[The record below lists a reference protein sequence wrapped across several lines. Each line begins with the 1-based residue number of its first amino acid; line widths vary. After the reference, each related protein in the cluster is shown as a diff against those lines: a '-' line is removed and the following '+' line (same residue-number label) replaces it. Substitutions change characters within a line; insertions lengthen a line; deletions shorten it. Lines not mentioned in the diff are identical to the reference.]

1 MSKRSLCRAMTG
13 VNTGRQE
20 TPEYFPMTPLPA
32 PRLCEIPGARIKQNE
47 LCAFFGSLL
56 DSSGGIAVVPALLV
70 AHVLGLVF
78 WVSGLLVTSM
88 ALTRH
93 TQETSAEARQA
104 LARLERIFLRGLA
117 DPGALLTILA
127 GASLVSTN
135 AHFYLHAPWLHIKLT
150 FVLLLIGLHG
160 MVAVRTK
167 AFARG
172 QIEMQR
178 SEARMLVLATLFL
191 FLSILIATLVG
202 QVYLT

>member
-1 MSKRSLCRAMTG
+1 LRR
-13 VNTGRQE
+13 V
-20 TPEYFPMTPLPA
+20 
-32 PRLCEIPGARIKQNE
+32 
-47 LCAFFGSLL
+47 
-56 DSSGGIAVVPALLV
+56 IAVIPALLV
-70 AHVLGLVF
+70 AHVFGLVF

-93 TQETSAEARQA
+93 TQEASAEARQA

-127 GASLVSTN
+127 GASLIMTN
-135 AHFYLHAPWLHIKLT
+135 SHYYLHAPWLHIKLT
-150 FVLLLIGLHG
+150 FVLLLIALHG

-167 AFARG
+167 KFAGGR
-172 QIEMQR
+172 IEMQR

>member
-1 MSKRSLCRAMTG
+1 VSG
-13 VNTGRQE
+13 
-20 TPEYFPMTPLPA
+20 
-32 PRLCEIPGARIKQNE
+32 
-47 LCAFFGSLL
+47 FFNSLL
-56 DSSGGIAVVPALLV
+56 DFCRVITVIPALLV

-93 TQETSAEARQA
+93 TQEASAEARQA

-127 GASLVSTN
+127 GASLIMTN
-135 AHFYLHAPWLHIKLT
+135 SHYYLHAPWLHIKLT

-160 MVAVRTK
+160 MVAMRTK
-167 AFARG
+167 AFAAGR
-172 QIEMQR
+172 IELQR